1 MFSRGVDPDID
12 DLFKQQ
18 SRETDRKKREAM
30 LHRIQQLIYERVRF
44 APIYEYI
51 WPSGVG
57 PKVAE
62 PALLLID
69 PYPWSAPL
77 EDVRLKAK

>member
-1 MFSRGVDPDID
+1 
-12 DLFKQQ
+12 
-18 SRETDRKKREAM
+18 
-30 LHRIQQLIYERVRF
+30 
-44 APIYEYI
+44 
-51 WPSGVG
+51 VG